1 MGPEIFKIF
10 LQHVVVNIH
19 KISNHSEVVMFWLG
33 EMVWNASQHIK
44 EINIQMV
51 IYMLQM
57 YKLTERP
64 CVSVLDM

>member
-1 MGPEIFKIF
+1 
-10 LQHVVVNIH
+10 
-19 KISNHSEVVMFWLG
+19 MFWLG

-64 CVSVLDM
+64 FIQKY